1 MRKVRKRA
9 KKPKKKHICKRRAV
23 EKCVR
28 LETCPIGDAGFAIL
42 ERMFD
47 SYAHCKQMFLDRL
60 SGIGSVLD
68 VQNFISLRN
77 RIRTEQNRIPDH
89 AKETGNKTY
98 CEIYGFQGR
107 FWVQALKDA
116 SSTVKSMWKNVGAEC
131 RAKLRDNDAHRD
143 MPKPERAYCN
153 YVLGAPQV
161 LYCILNQ
168 VPYEGKISKRFREI
182 LDGIRDVPRKRMDYL
197 HSLLRRL
204 VRDNLP
210 HPQVGQARCMLL
222 DEAMYSIKTEDGAD
236 YLYLMTDKR
245 GKLLRLKL
253 HGRFCYN
260 RKGDIQII
268 LDREKRT
275 VSIHKCIFARQ
286 RVVEK
291 EHPAGIDKGYATL
304 ISCMDPEGNSPEYGK
319 NFGKLISSESERIN
333 QRNTNKNYFYNKRKD
348 LQEQLDKTRDPKE
361 RERLD
366 SLIQKVERDHLGRKK
381 YDRQHKK
388 AVAHM
393 EAAINHHIRTCME
406 EMKPSETVLEDLSF
420 VSDKKRSPRKDF
432 NRHMASWQKGYLDE
446 RLDYLSRVYGA
457 GVTHVNPAYTSQYCN
472 HCGAKLGAR
481 YGFHHEY
488 ADCENCGT
496 VNANTN
502 AAGNILDRR
511 NDKKIMLYTPYRRVK
526 QICDR
531 RAEPLNAAVDTAGL
545 W

>member
-1 MRKVRKRA
+1 M
-9 KKPKKKHICKRRAV
+9 

-77 RIRTEQNRIPDH
+77 RIRTEQNRISDH
-89 AKETGNKTY
+89 GKETGNKTY
-98 CEIYGFQGR
+98 CETYGFQGR

-275 VSIHKCIFARQ
+275 VSIHKCILARQ

-366 SLIQKVERDHLGRKK
+366 SLI
-381 YDRQHKK
+381 
-388 AVAHM
+388 
-393 EAAINHHIRTCME
+393 
-406 EMKPSETVLEDLSF
+406 
-420 VSDKKRSPRKDF
+420 
-432 NRHMASWQKGYLDE
+432 
-446 RLDYLSRVYGA
+446 
-457 GVTHVNPAYTSQYCN
+457 
-472 HCGAKLGAR
+472 
-481 YGFHHEY
+481 
-488 ADCENCGT
+488 
-496 VNANTN
+496 
-502 AAGNILDRR
+502 
-511 NDKKIMLYTPYRRVK
+511 
-526 QICDR
+526 
-531 RAEPLNAAVDTAGL
+531 
-545 W
+545 